1 MSLPRQEFKMVDLKK
16 ALSERGL
23 STKGSKAELMQRL
36 SDDDPNVWS
45 TLRETQHQDEA
56 EETVNDNSRDESATR
71 EDVRYGRVE
80 YERVAQRELELL
92 RRERELLERE
102 RQLLQREREIMN
114 SGADNASSIIST
126 AGNVRGIK
134 DLLPEFD
141 ATDNT
146 FWRWKHQL
154 ELLKHTY
161 QLDDS
166 STRMLIGSRLKGKA
180 LTWFYSKA
188 EHITLNIDALLREMG
203 QMFDHRP
210 GKLTLRR
217 EFENRVWK
225 SDESFRDYYHDKKIL
240 ANRVPIEEG
249 ELLEYII
256 EGVTDVRLQSQ
267 VRLANFQTEA
277 EMVQAFESVSLPSK
291 KAADMKQKKDGTR
304 YSVGSRVEATA
315 KRERVTR
322 CYNCHEVGH
331 VATRCQRPAS
341 GRACFVCGSHEHL
354 AKDCSRRA
362 SAGRGTVK
370 ESAAVSSTN
379 LVHTVQLPRPYM
391 FALEIATKD
400 KDGNLYNYN
409 VDAIVDSGSPISL
422 IKESLVASETI
433 LPVNENVTQFYG
445 INGSQLRITGIFYG
459 DLSG

>member
-1 MSLPRQEFKMVDLKK
+1 MSLPGQEFKMVELKK

-23 STKGSKAELMQRL
+23 STRGSKAELMQRL

-45 TLRETQHQDEA
+45 TLRDQLAETQHRDEA
-56 EETVNDNSRDESATR
+56 EETVNDNSRDESEMR

-80 YERVAQRELELL
+80 HERVAQRELELL

-180 LTWFYSKA
+180 LAWFYSKA

-225 SDESFRDYYHDKKIL
+225 SDESFCDYYHDKKIL
-240 ANRVPIEEG
+240 ANRVPIAEG

-277 EMVQAFESVSLPSK
+277 EMVQAFESVSLPPK
-291 KAADMKQKKDGTR
+291 KSTDMKQKKDGTR
-304 YSVGSRVEATA
+304 YSVGSRVEATREA
-315 KRERVTR
+315 KRERVLR

-331 VATRCQRPAS
+331 VATRCRRPTS
-341 GRACFVCGSHEHL
+341 GRACFVCGSCEHL

-379 LVHTVQLPRPYM
+379 LVHAVQLPRPYM
-391 FALEIATKD
+391 LALEIATKD
-400 KDGNLYNYN
+400 QDANLYNYN
-409 VDAIVDSGSPISL
+409 VDAVVDSGSPISL
-422 IKESLVASETI
+422 IKESLVAK
-433 LPVNENVTQFYG
+433 LFY
-445 INGSQLRITGIFYG
+445 L
-459 DLSG
+459 